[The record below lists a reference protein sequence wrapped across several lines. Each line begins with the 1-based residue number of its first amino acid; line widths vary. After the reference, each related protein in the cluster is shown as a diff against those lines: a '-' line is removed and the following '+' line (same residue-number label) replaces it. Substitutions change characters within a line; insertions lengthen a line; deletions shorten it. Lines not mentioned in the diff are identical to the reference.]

1 MVLDLFKNL
10 SDNGQL
16 ITIESGIPL
25 REQLKDV
32 DWSQLVIL
40 ANGKKVGPDY
50 APTMEDFLVIR
61 RVPEGISASTVFAII
76 AVVVAAVSGIAAGI
90 NAYKVRKQQAKLKE
104 LQEALSARDD
114 VSNIPW
120 LQGASNALATGKG
133 QPYIIGKH
141 LFTPY
146 LLQQG
151 FYALSG
157 TDGVNEDYYTVL
169 EGGFSGQAIQKICAD
184 DSVIHDFGTV
194 TTPQTGLTRPTGGI
208 WAYRSGVN
216 DNRIQIG
223 QSGSSMSLSQF
234 TQKRTV
240 DTPNVQLP
248 WRETCEQWTAYKTE
262 EYTERVFIETGDDR
276 GYWRNVK
283 RERTVSYTEGN
294 ITTETRKFILDKHA
308 MDVEICILFNG
319 LCKYSD
325 KGKKQEHTRNIGF
338 RYSTN
343 GGSSWSAMS
352 VSGSGPTSTATTDGY
367 FVCTFKR
374 TTTSQIRFA
383 LTHTFTANQAWNAG
397 QNDQPIIVEVTNR
410 DTQYTGTSGA
420 YEDCYVQWIQS
431 RIYDP
436 ANSSSSS
443 LSACKIIETREGNVS
458 TIIGLKLRASSE
470 NETKLGKI
478 NIITSGVART
488 WNANTQTWS
497 STKTATSN
505 PAAWILEV
513 LTSATHPAS
522 QYSDSEIDLESLGA
536 LYEFCQTEGFEV
548 NMVLTSGQRKEQIL
562 ESICSTCRCMLYRNI
577 YGKISAAIDRVKEN
591 AVALLNSQNITGI
604 EITKSLARPVDGLKL
619 SYVNARA
626 GYVQDEYVCMRSGV
640 TRTADSIIREME
652 VVGITDYDHM
662 VKYGR
667 YIMAGSA
674 LRPKSIKVT
683 TGLEGQYFTPF
694 SKILMQDDS
703 LRVGLGNAVIKKVLT
718 YSNNIIGLQLQE
730 PVDLDTSHD
739 FGVIIQCVSD
749 TYCTPLAKAINQ
761 GGRTSEIQFT
771 TPFPVSSSV
780 IPHEGDVLS
789 YGYIEDGEFDRIT
802 SEYLITAIEP
812 ADGKV
817 TLTLIDYDPDVYTT
831 GPYDQYMPNITRKTA
846 PYEPVIIPPAEI
858 PSEVEDV
865 LNGDNIA
872 PPSTPTG
879 VTAVATEQG
888 IVVSCAAP
896 DTSALNNSI
905 SYVQWEYAPLGI
917 QDESVTT
924 DPVFY
929 PIEKTTG
936 YNATIA
942 WPTGVHPEKADLA
955 SWLVRVKFMSIYNKE
970 SEYSTY
976 TTVNTDNYGT
986 WIVQTPS
993 LASGTLK
1000 VSANGRAFHF
1010 ECRQPSTVQ
1019 VYGNVRYKI
1028 RVKRYDDPAWYCP
1041 NITSD
1046 PYGNE
1051 DAYKDTGASPD
1062 YLTFSLTFTQTV
1074 PLEGQNAAEPSPV
1087 STLYYYQITAFNE
1100 VGAADPVQ
1108 VSMTAMPVSARDVV
1122 NAWTS
1127 DGSGNHTY
1135 VPGGLKADKLYTEN
1149 LAAICA
1155 VFEQI
1160 TSGGAEPN
1168 HLWNMQSEEFRVGNN
1183 IEWEKGYP
1191 SEAPRSDDD
1200 DRAQYIHYKNG
1211 DLRIKLQNLIIS
1223 TLGAFLKGSLSII
1236 PAGQTPEEHDIRHY
1250 LTDQLS
1256 QLQRYVN
1263 GAWQTETGISW
1274 KGVETSRLYKEGTLI
1289 IGNTDDG
1296 GNGGAS
1302 FGYPFLS
1309 TSARVYHFDLDR
1321 LDQTGQSILT
1331 ISDLAGGVPSQLA
1344 DEDSPIGGTYHINL
1358 QPLFPRTAPYSIVQ
1372 KILFGNYSI
1381 AFSLGT
1387 VTSFSVSYLLKYIWN
1402 EDGQCMLDLNLGNDR
1417 LRFIELNDEPYYN
1430 EPLTGEPYYN
1440 QDVAEQLDLVYN
1452 EISEARGSIQHTAPG
1467 MQPDD
1472 RTIPLLETGTW
1483 YRVAVVGTSS
1493 SISLYLDGT
1502 AYTFTRQNSGSA
1514 AASIELN
1521 SNKNLVG
1528 IDELMYDPTT
1538 AMTLQEF
1545 EDFSDA
1551 DIPWGDYSAD
1561 DDYLMINAK
1570 DATKVKSNCFF
1581 TKSESL
1587 LAAYPVGAIYI
1598 STVNTNPGTIFGGVW
1613 IAFGEG
1619 RVLIGAGTVTDSRG
1633 VSTTFDAGVT
1643 GGETAHGLSAAEIAA
1658 HYHGRGEINITGS
1671 WTASESGAFHNKD
1684 AYADGAVRVTGNYK
1698 YKGADGDADHSPWF
1712 DFDASRDTNFTTKRS
1727 DGGYT
1732 AQSGGSAIA
1741 GSAHN
1746 NMQPYIVVY
1755 MWKRTE

>member
-40 ANGKKVGPDY
+40 ANGKKVDPDY

-223 QSGSSMSLSQF
+223 QAGSSMSLSQF

-325 KGKKQEHTRNIGF
+325 KGKKQAHTRHIGF

-343 GGSSWSAMS
+343 GGSSWSAMT
-352 VSGSGPTSTATTDGY
+352 VSGSGPNSITTEDGY
-367 FVCTFKR
+367 CVATFTR

-436 ANSSSSS
+436 ASSSSSS
-443 LSACKIIETREGNVS
+443 LAACKIIETREGNVS

-522 QYSDSEIDLESLGA
+522 QYADSEIDLESLGA

-562 ESICSTCRCMLYRNI
+562 ESICNTCRCMLYRNI

-619 SYVNARA
+619 SYVNAKA

-831 GPYDQYMPNITRKTA
+831 GPYDQYVPNITRKTA
-846 PYEPVIIPPAEI
+846 PYEPVIIPPPETADK
-858 PSEVEDV
+858 VEDV

-888 IVVSCAAP
+888 VVVSCAAP
-896 DTSALNNSI
+896 DTSAINNSI
-905 SYVQWEYAPLGI
+905 SYVQWEYAPEGI
-917 QDESVTT
+917 QPESVTT

-936 YNATIA
+936 YTATIA

-1000 VSANGRAFHF
+1000 TSANGRAFHF
-1010 ECRQPSTVQ
+1010 ECRQPSNVQ

-1051 DAYKDTGASPD
+1051 DAYKDTGAIPD

-1155 VFEQI
+1155 IFEQI

-1381 AFSLGT
+1381 SFSLGT
-1387 VTSFSVSYLLKYIWN
+1387 VTSFSVSYLLKYIRN

-1483 YRVAVVGTSS
+1483 YHVAVVGTSS

-1521 SNKNLVG
+1521 GNKNLVG

-1619 RVLIGAGTVTDSRG
+1619 RVLIGAGAITDARG
-1633 VSTTFDAGVT
+1633 ESATFTAGAT
-1643 GGETAHGLSAAEIAA
+1643 GGEMKHQLDRYEMPS
-1658 HYHGRGEINITGS
+1658 
-1671 WTASESGAFHNKD
+1671 D
-1684 AYADGAVRVTGNYK
+1684 AYRIYTGEMNGAYPVVPG
-1698 YKGADGDADHSPWF
+1698 SE
-1712 DFDASRDTNFTTKRS
+1712 
-1727 DGGYT
+1727 YT
-1732 AQSGGSAIA
+1732 AYKIPPQTFLVTARPYSYFPYATGYQNDTP
-1741 GSAHN
+1741 HN